1 MSVPSHR
8 IQGVGDSVGKHV
20 FVSYVREDA
29 EQVDQLCAVLEAS
42 RIPYWRDRTAL
53 GPGDAWKAKI
63 RDAIRKGSLVF
74 LACFSENSRAKL
86 KSHMNE
92 ELTLAVEEYRKM
104 PPGRTWLIPV
114 RFDDGDVPEWDLGAG
129 RVLSDLNYVD
139 LFGSAMAPQAA
150 SLVTTIHG
158 VMGEK
163 QLGAA
168 QTLEAI
174 EHAVAADRAEVVK
187 RLTKEMLLDP
197 QRRIQLDDLVG
208 QEGQRVLL
216 AISDSARVAGPLTGS
231 GTDQVVQFAESAQ
244 ELWSL
249 VAPFCASLQVAARWA
264 KPDALIPW
272 ALAMKSFVESAN
284 KTDAGII
291 ALIEQRRLPGLVSAM
306 TAGLACVANGTWDN
320 LRVLLTEQTVKGR
333 YQPTRLPLLEATDPY
348 APFGR
353 AELVPHALAHSA
365 VDHIGLRDA
374 LEDFTEKRK
383 GKYHTPVAEWLHY
396 ILRPLFIDQLPQ
408 QDAYDAEFD
417 RTEVMLGL
425 LSTDLVLA
433 RLSVATRDGMM
444 GRSRWFGRSMWRSK
458 HSYGNPIDEF
468 SQELATQGEMWAPL
482 RAALFGGS
490 QDRARAAIE
499 KYRTDFTEWS
509 RSMW

>member
-1 MSVPSHR
+1 VT
-8 IQGVGDSVGKHV
+8 DSAGKHV
-20 FVSYVREDA
+20 FVSYVREDSA
-29 EQVDQLCAVLEAS
+29 QVDQLCAVLEAS
-42 RIPYWRDRTAL
+42 RIPYWRDRTSL

-63 RDAIRKGSLVF
+63 RDAIREGSLVF

-114 RFDDGDVPEWDLGAG
+114 RFDEGDVPEWDLGAG

-139 LFGSAMAPQAA
+139 LFGSAIAPQAA

-168 QTLEAI
+168 QTLEAV
-174 EHAVAADRAEVVK
+174 EHAVAVDRIEVVK

-197 QRRIQLDDLVG
+197 PRRIQLDDLVG
-208 QEGQRVLL
+208 QEVQRVLL
-216 AISDSARVAGPLTGS
+216 AITDSVRVEGPLEGS
-231 GTDQVVQFAESAQ
+231 GEDRVVQVAESAL
-244 ELWSL
+244 ELWTL

-264 KPDALIPW
+264 SAEALAPW
-272 ALAMKSFVESAN
+272 AMAIKSFVESAN
-284 KTDAGII
+284 KSAAGVT
-291 ALIEQRRLPGLVSAM
+291 ALVEQRHLPGMVSAM
-306 TAGLACVANGTWDN
+306 TAGLACVANGKWDN
-320 LRVLLTEQTVKGR
+320 LRVLLTEPTVKDR
-333 YQPTRLPLLEATDPY
+333 YQPARLPLLEVSDPY
-348 APFGR
+348 TPFGS
-353 AELVPHALAHSA
+353 AELVPHALAHSG
-365 VDHIGLRDA
+365 VDGLGLRDA
-374 LEDFTEKRK
+374 LVEFTEKKK
-383 GKYHTPVAEWLHY
+383 GKYYTPVAEWLHHA
-396 ILRPLFIDQLPQ
+396 LRPLFIDQLPQ

-417 RTEVMLGL
+417 RAEVMLGL
-425 LSTDLVLA
+425 LSTDLVLT
-433 RLSVATRDGMM
+433 RLSVATNDRMF

-458 HSYGNPIDEF
+458 NNYGNPIDDF

-482 RAALFGGS
+482 RAGLFGGS
-490 QDRARAAIE
+490 QDRALAAID
-499 KYRTDFTEWS
+499 KYRADFTEWS

>member
-1 MSVPSHR
+1 MS
-8 IQGVGDSVGKHV
+8 DSAGKHV
-20 FVSYVREDA
+20 FVSYVREDS
-29 EQVDQLCAVLEAS
+29 EQVDQLCAVLEGS
-42 RIPYWRDRTAL
+42 RIPYWRDRSSL

-63 RDAIRKGSLVF
+63 RDAIREGSLVF

-114 RFDDGDVPEWDLGAG
+114 RFDEGEVPEWDLGAG

-139 LFGSAMAPQAA
+139 LFGSAIAPQAA

-158 VMGEK
+158 VMGDK

-168 QTLEAI
+168 QTLEAV
-174 EHAVAADRAEVVK
+174 ERAVASDRIEVVK
-187 RLTKEMLLDP
+187 RLTKDMVLDP

-208 QEGQRVLL
+208 QEVQRVLL
-216 AISDSARVAGPLTGS
+216 AISDGVRVQGPLEGS
-231 GTDQVVQFAESAQ
+231 GEDQLVQVAESAQ
-244 ELWSL
+244 DFWAS

-264 KPDALIPW
+264 SPDSLSPW
-272 ALAMKSFVESAN
+272 AMAIKSFVEAAN
-284 KTDAGII
+284 KSASGVT
-291 ALIEQRRLPGLVSAM
+291 ALVEQRHLPGMVTAM
-306 TAGLACVANGTWDN
+306 TAGLACVAQGKWEN
-320 LRVLLTEQTVKGR
+320 LRVLLAEQTVQDR
-333 YQPTRLPLLEATDPY
+333 YQPSRLPLLEASDPY

-365 VDHIGLRDA
+365 VDGLGLRDA
-374 LEDFTEKRK
+374 LEDFTAKKK
-383 GKYHTPVAEWLHY
+383 GKYYTPVAEWLHH
-396 ILRPLFIDQLPQ
+396 ILRPVFMDQLPQ
-408 QDAYDAEFD
+408 QDSYDAEFD
-417 RTEVMLGL
+417 RAEVMLGL
-425 LSTDLVLA
+425 LSTDAILT
-433 RLSVATRDGMM
+433 RLSVATNDRVF

-458 HSYGNPIDEF
+458 HSHGNPIEDF

-490 QDRARAAIE
+490 QDRARAAID
-499 KYRTDFTEWS
+499 KYRADFTEWS